1 MTALVERHS
10 ASGKELLTMPRL
22 SERTLVGRTTST
34 GRVGTLASPSTPLA
48 AGTESTAAE
57 DEEPLLDEPLFE
69 GARVFRRS
77 EGIREVALTFKFGL
91 VRAIEPPLAVAARP
105 RLRTASPICVAAAAR
120 SCVVCG
126 GLVVAPPV
134 VGCVCCCCC
143 SCCPISQERNEVTSR
158 ASEVL
163 RLVVPERV
171 DAS

>member
-1 MTALVERHS
+1 MYGPS
-10 ASGKELLTMPRL
+10 F
-22 SERTLVGRTTST
+22 RTVARAWT
-34 GRVGTLASPSTPLA
+34 GREAVAAALLANGAQVDLANKKGATPL
-48 AGTESTAAE
+48 S
-57 DEEPLLDEPLFE
+57 
-69 GARVFRRS
+69 
-77 EGIREVALTFKFGL
+77 
-91 VRAIEPPLAVAARP
+91 VAARP